1 MTKRTNFDRYL
12 QDQLRDPD
20 FAAQFKKAGEAWDLA
35 IKLAGLRKDAG
46 LSQKELARLVGTSQQ
61 QISRLESPSYEG
73 HSLSMIRRVAE
84 ALGCSVRVEVE
95 RIKRSN
101 SHAIAERKVKYD
113 KKKKKI
119 IS

>member
-1 MTKRTNFDRYL
+1 MTKQTNFDRYL
-12 QDQLRDPD
+12 QDQLRDAD
-20 FAAQFKKAGEAWDLA
+20 FAARFKKAGEAWDLA
-35 IKLAGLRKDAG
+35 VKLAGLRKEAG
-46 LSQKELARLVGTSQQ
+46 LSQKELAKRVGTSQQ

-84 ALGCSVRVEVE
+84 ALGCKVRVDVE

-101 SHAIAERKVKYD
+101 THAIAESKAKYGK

-119 IS
+119 R